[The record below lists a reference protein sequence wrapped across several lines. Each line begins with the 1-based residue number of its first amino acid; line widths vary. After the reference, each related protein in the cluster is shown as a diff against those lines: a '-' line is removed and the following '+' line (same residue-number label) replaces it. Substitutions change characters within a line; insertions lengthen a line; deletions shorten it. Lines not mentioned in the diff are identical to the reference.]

1 MNSSVYVASQV
12 KHKNDQEAIT
22 FFVPTQAGSQQAIH
36 GLFDLMGDMELFNSY
51 DQLIL
56 ALQGLGYS
64 SKQNDTKSFCLNPSL
79 MRNDPSNA
87 KLFAPF
93 DKLKGAGVKKIT
105 LNCKGDRTGKHTDD
119 IASHKEGERPSS
131 GPTKATGS
139 ACISISFADTLA
151 LTSFAGTVRFILQ
164 YSKGSTGLSFD
175 GFNNKALKQSGL
187 TLFHIGTLQ
196 LHYDH
201 WRDCVD
207 ENTVVFILNVDVNQS
222 DAFPGELFKALQDIG
237 KGKEIKTVRCQEA
250 QG

>member
-1 MNSSVYVASQV
+1 MNSSVYVASPV

-119 IASHKEGERPSS
+119 IASHKGGERPSS
-131 GPTKATGS
+131 GPRPQVLLASRYRSLTPLLSLRLQELYVSYFNTQKDLPGYLLTV
-139 ACISISFADTLA
+139 SIIRPSNSPA
-151 LTSFAGTVRFILQ
+151 
-164 YSKGSTGLSFD
+164 
-175 GFNNKALKQSGL
+175 
-187 TLFHIGTLQ
+187 
-196 LHYDH
+196 
-201 WRDCVD
+201 
-207 ENTVVFILNVDVNQS
+207 
-222 DAFPGELFKALQDIG
+222 
-237 KGKEIKTVRCQEA
+237 
-250 QG
+250 